1 MVTGP
6 PVGPLDA
13 GRATSG
19 AVGGEGLSL
28 IITVPKCL
36 CKNIRLEKKKSL
48 AAILLER
55 VARNFSHFTF
65 NWA

>member
-19 AVGGEGLSL
+19 AVGGVGLSL

-36 CKNIRLEKKKSL
+36 CINIRLEKKNLSYTEQRCNQFIKIVL
-48 AAILLER
+48 
-55 VARNFSHFTF
+55 FF
-65 NWA
+65 